1 MSALTRFASRLL
13 PARADL
19 AARGLE
25 AQVAAAR
32 YAEGER
38 RRVTVPLL
46 DLTATPG
53 QDAERATQLLHGEAF
68 TVYDEADGFAWGQ
81 SATDHY
87 VGYVDASGLG
97 PPLPAPERTV
107 TALVTHVYPAPDIKR
122 RPLAALPFGARVA
135 VEAEEGEFA
144 CLAEGGFLPR
154 AALAARS
161 DDFVT
166 AAMRFLG
173 APYLW
178 GGRSMFGLDCSGLVQ
193 LALAAVGTAAPRD
206 SDMQA
211 ALVGEE
217 PAPDAPPERGDLLFW
232 KGHVGIVAGAE
243 MLLHAN
249 ARAMAVTCE
258 PLRPAIARIEAE
270 GGGPVTARR
279 RGADRR
285 PAWPPCTASIR

>member
-1 MSALTRFASRLL
+1 SALASAVLESLRTGDRARYRRSRQCPVGRNGGRDHRSPVPAPFRHGALSPSRRLRLDPQAETRAAEGRRDPGCARHPHHAGGPVLSALTRFASRLL

-53 QDAERATQLLHGEAF
+53 HDAERATQLLHGEAF

-87 VGYVDASGLG
+87 VGYVDATGLG

-107 TALVTHVYPAPDIKR
+107 TALVAHVYPAPDIKR

-144 CLAEGGFLPR
+144 RLAEGGFLPR

-161 DDFVT
+161 ADFVT

-178 GGRSMFGLDCSGLVQ
+178 G
-193 LALAAVGTAAPRD
+193 
-206 SDMQA
+206 
-211 ALVGEE
+211 
-217 PAPDAPPERGDLLFW
+217 
-232 KGHVGIVAGAE
+232 
-243 MLLHAN
+243 
-249 ARAMAVTCE
+249 
-258 PLRPAIARIEAE
+258 
-270 GGGPVTARR
+270 
-279 RGADRR
+279 
-285 PAWPPCTASIR
+285 